1 MILLIDLHTH
11 ILPEIDDGSRSVEMS
26 LKLLQMEQKQKAGT
40 VVFTPHFYPWR
51 DQPDHFF
58 GKREHAWTRLQAE
71 LPQER
76 PRLHRGAEFA
86 WFDGI
91 SHTREVLD
99 FRITGTDLL
108 LVEMPFVKWTN
119 HTVDEILRL
128 NENPHLQVVLAH
140 VDRYFKLSSKEWLE
154 RLMDEGVIFQFNAE
168 AFLSWNT
175 RRKVM
180 KLIRGVDGFFLGSDC
195 HNLTSR
201 PPRIGEAMKVLQEKG
216 GREAVHKLRE
226 TEDYFFG
233 EEIDNG

>member
-40 VVFTPHFYPWR
+40 VVLTPHFYPWR

-58 GKREHAWTRLQAE
+58 EKREHAWTRLQAE

-119 HTVDEILRL
+119 HTVDEVLRL
-128 NENPHLQVVLAH
+128 NETSHLQVVLAH
-140 VDRYFKLSSKEWLE
+140 VDRYFKLSSKELLE
-154 RLMDEGVIFQFNAE
+154 RLMDEGVI
-168 AFLSWNT
+168 
-175 RRKVM
+175 
-180 KLIRGVDGFFLGSDC
+180 
-195 HNLTSR
+195 
-201 PPRIGEAMKVLQEKG
+201 
-216 GREAVHKLRE
+216 
-226 TEDYFFG
+226 
-233 EEIDNG
+233 